1 MVRKFQHRAL
11 LYNSITKEFGAVR
24 QAHERDGVIIYEV
37 AVPKDGKSWIGF
49 YLSDWPEDALELSD
63 NENLKSS
70 MLEMSDSN
78 LLT

>member
-24 QAHERDGVIIYEV
+24 LAREMDGVMIYEV
-37 AVPKDGKSWIGF
+37 AVPKDGKSWVGF
-49 YLSDWPEDALELSD
+49 YLSDWPENALELSD
-63 NENLKSS
+63 NEELKSS
-70 MLEMSDSN
+70 MEYMSDRN